1 MHSDGSEPAPAGALE
16 LARELMQDDSLRG
29 ARLLI
34 ELERAEHRLQ
44 AHRIRSTIVVFG
56 SARLPSPES
65 SWQASSGHGARW
77 YAEARRFGQLVSER
91 GGALRARGGWR
102 HNVIATGGGPGAM
115 EAANRG
121 AFEAG
126 APSIGFNIGLPRQQQ
141 TNRYTT
147 PALTMR
153 FRYFAVRKLHLALRA
168 NALVVFPG
176 GFGTLDELFE
186 ILTLV
191 QTGKTRRVPVVMVDR
206 AYWTRIINFP
216 ALLEEQMIDAAD
228 LELFS
233 FAETAEEAWRCIEPR
248 LPAVAGGS

>member
-1 MHSDGSEPAPAGALE
+1 MQGESPTPEPAGALE

-44 AHRIRSTIVVFG
+44 AHRIRSTVVVFG
-56 SARLPSPES
+56 SARLKPPES

-77 YAEARRFGQLVSER
+77 YAEARRFGQIVSEL
-91 GGALRARGGWR
+91 GGALRPRDGW
-102 HNVIATGGGPGAM
+102 HDNVIATGGGPGAM

-126 APSIGFNIGLPRQQQ
+126 APSIGFNISLPRFQQG
-141 TNRYTT
+141 NRYTT

-206 AYWTRIINFP
+206 SYWTRIIDFP
-216 ALLEEQMIDAAD
+216 ALLEEGMIDAAD

-233 FAETAEEAWRCIEPR
+233 FAQTAEEAWRCIQAQ
-248 LPAVAGGS
+248 LPVPAAGG